1 MKLKTKAI
9 NLIDTHTHLFSEQF
23 GDEMD
28 AVVQRAIDA
37 GVTKMLLPNIDLDS
51 IDRMHALVKAFPK
64 HCFPMMGLHPCS
76 VTANWEADLAVIKSH
91 LDEGGYCAVGEIGID
106 LYWDK
111 TTLKWQQEAFET
123 QINWAKAKNLPIA
136 IHVRDAFDET
146 FEVLDQL
153 NDDYLTGVFHCFT
166 GTVDQAKKVLNY
178 GGFKLGIG
186 GVLTFK
192 NSGLDKVVQE
202 IDLEHLILET
212 DSPYLAPTPYRG
224 KRNESE
230 YLTLIAS
237 KLAEVKNVTMDE
249 IATITTKNAEMLFR
263 TVE

>member
-1 MKLKTKAI
+1 MEAI
-9 NLIDTHTHLFSEQF
+9 
-23 GDEMD
+23 
-28 AVVQRAIDA
+28 VQRAIDA
-37 GVTKMLLPNIDLDS
+37 GVTKMLLPNIDLES
-51 IDRMHALVKAFPK
+51 IERMHALVKAFPL

-76 VTANWEADLAVIKSH
+76 VTEHWEADLTILKAH
-91 LDEGGYCAVGEIGID
+91 LDEGNYCAVGEIGID

-111 TTLKWQQEAFET
+111 STLKWQQDAFKM
-123 QINWAKAKNLPIA
+123 QINWAKDKKLPIA

-146 FEVLDQL
+146 FEVLDEL
-153 NDDYLTGVFHCFT
+153 NDANLTGVFHCFT
-166 GTVDQAKKVLNY
+166 GTVQQANKILNY

-192 NSGLDKVVQE
+192 NSGLDKVIAE

-237 KLAEVKNVTMDE
+237 KLAQVKDIKIEEVARM
-249 IATITTKNAEMLFR
+249 TTKNAEMLFK